1 MENDFRKKMKKI
13 IGDNLDEFEVK
24 APGGDD
30 AETARKLFEQ
40 FQETL
45 PPEEA
50 EKPRRRKKAPLFI
63 PIAAA
68 VLVGIFIGSFLF
80 SDIPAARAF
89 KTNVEQFFTSIF
101 SPGTKIEEDGQQ
113 IDEYQSIED
122 LQADLDFTLPQFT
135 WLPEGYELSSVQKTE
150 NPAEPTIISLEYLN
164 SEIKPLGYIVIS
176 IKTLVSTSDSS
187 GITFDSD
194 TGYVQKE
201 INGMLVAISSDEP
214 ATSFFHYRGTFEIMI
229 TTDSNVDS
237 LQKII
242 EGIQ

>member
-45 PPEEA
+45 TPEEA
-50 EKPRRRKKAPLFI
+50 AKPRRRKKAPLFI

-80 SDIPAARAF
+80 SDAPAARAF

-150 NPAEPTIISLEYLN
+150 IDNNLTLISIDYLN
-164 SEIKPLGYIVIS
+164 PNIDPLGFINIS
-176 IKTLVSTSDSS
+176 IQSLPPSENSISSFGGNSEYETRTINGIPVAFSSEEPNIAFLIYHDMYKIIVSTD
-187 GITFDSD
+187 
-194 TGYVQKE
+194 
-201 INGMLVAISSDEP
+201 
-214 ATSFFHYRGTFEIMI
+214 
-229 TTDSNVDS
+229 TDSNV
-237 LQKII
+237 LEKII
-242 EGIQ
+242 ESLK